1 MCRARRPSLL
11 SWVLRGRQLPHRARA
26 PVSHG
31 QELPGILDQGH
42 PFELRLLRAIEA
54 CDAAGGDLRGRQ
66 SAAIL
71 VMHRESYP
79 LFDFRVD
86 HHPDPLRV
94 MGEIL
99 EETRQSYYINFRAT
113 LPTDASV
120 ATDIPNPFP
129 TTVPHLD
136 PFPIRSKPIPPHH
149 WLPDGRLQT
158 DVGGSDQI
166 RM

>member
-1 MCRARRPSLL
+1 MCRPRRTLCFEGFSVAGNYLTGPEPLNAMARVYR
-11 SWVLRGRQLPHRARA
+11 
-26 PVSHG
+26 
-31 QELPGILDQGH
+31 ECLDQGQ
-42 PFELRLLRAIEA
+42 PFEWRLLRAIEA

-66 SAAIL
+66 SAALL

-99 EETRQSYYINFRAT
+99 DQTRQNYYINFRAT

-120 ATDIPNPFP
+120 AAERPNPFP
-129 TTVPHLD
+129 IPAAQLESVPD
-136 PFPIRSKPIPPHH
+136 PVESKLVPPDSL
-149 WLPDGRLQT
+149 WPL
-158 DVGGSDQI
+158 VA
-166 RM
+166 